1 MELDPRLMIISKRFS
16 GVKRIIAVMSNKGGV
31 GKTVV
36 ATGLALA
43 AVEKGLKTGLLD
55 LDFTNPSTHIA
66 LGVDPGKIA
75 PKEEKGIIPPVVHGI
90 KYMTLAFYTG
100 DNPVPLRGR
109 SVDEVF
115 KELLAITR
123 WGELDL
129 LVIDTPPGLGDEN
142 LDLLTYLGNKL
153 ETVLVATPSR
163 LSITSVEKIIR
174 MLKDANYKINGLV
187 ENMSEKLVLKEL
199 CGRHGIRYLGH
210 IPYDSKLENI
220 LGDAD
225 AFKHTVFYGFI
236 RGILDNILLSP

>member
-1 MELDPRLMIISKRFS
+1 MVISKRLS
-16 GVKRIIAVMSNKGGV
+16 GVKRILAVMSNKGGV

-55 LDFTNPSTHIA
+55 LDFTNPSTHIV
-66 LGVDPGKIA
+66 LGIDPSKIA
-75 PKEEKGIIPPVVHGI
+75 PEEEKGIVPPLVHGI
-90 KYMTLAFYTG
+90 KYITLAYYTG
-100 DNPVPLRGR
+100 DNPVPLRGS

-153 ETVLVATPSR
+153 EIVLVATPSR
-163 LSITSVEKIIR
+163 LSIASIEKVIK
-174 MLKDANYKINGLV
+174 MLKEAGYKINGLI
-187 ENMSEKLVLKEL
+187 ENMSKKPVLKDL
-199 CGRHGIRYLGH
+199 CSQYGIRYLGC
-210 IPYDSKLENI
+210 ILYDNKLENV
-220 LGDAD
+220 LGNVE
-225 AFKHTVFYGFI
+225 AFKHTAFYDFI
-236 RGILDNILLSP
+236 CEIFDNIVSSPIKMG